1 MFSNLQEKSLD
12 NIRNQIEQVQSSIAM
27 KNDEM
32 GTELIDQLTSEER
45 DLLSRLNP
53 EITDLKERFL
63 MCKNSRIE
71 VIQKKSVAAVV
82 FCSQEIFICS
92 NAVQIVM

>member
-1 MFSNLQEKSLD
+1 
-12 NIRNQIEQVQSSIAM
+12 M

-45 DLLSRLNP
+45 HLLSRLNP

-71 VIQKKSVAAVV
+71 VIEANSSICS
-82 FCSQEIFICS
+82 FSQEIFICS
-92 NAVQIVM
+92 NAVTNCCVD